1 MNKKTKRK
9 IIVILIL
16 AILTFANIVSAV
28 AVHSNTNTNTVE
40 NGKELEFTI
49 RFNEKV
55 ITADFSVHFDSDN
68 LTYIGTSIEDLKTN
82 YIKEKSEMICC
93 YYDVNKIGTDTIS
106 FKFKA
111 NKETNK
117 TNIRVTNIT
126 VHTNST
132 EMQINDIISENI
144 KIIKTNTETNNNIV
158 QNIVNNSN
166 IQQQLDDLTKN
177 ENKDTTT
184 AIRALPKTGLEFDL
198 KDFLTIVIVGLILII
213 VIKNDKLSKKIKI
226 IISIIIILMGTMIF
240 LSKYVFAKNDDKIF
254 INKTDKTILIVLST
268 SNEERSMSIQNFKE
282 KTKAVNIDNSILLSG
297 VTATF
302 KNNEKYTIEV
312 FRDEN
317 KNGYVNS
324 SDIFE
329 LLNNENINTKDIEEL
344 CNFIIKK
351 EEFKKYNNIQNG
363 YEEFNEKS
371 IITPNVTPLEPAT
384 DRYTPVKNITELK
397 NLNAKV
403 GEKYKTL
410 GYYEENDGG
419 AGRYDII
426 EKTSNIKVD
435 NGLYIELNNGLIA
448 KLAIIKDTINVK
460 QFGAKGNSINNDTEY
475 LRKAINSGIANV
487 EFPKGEYKITDI
499 IRLETPSTNII
510 GNNSTIFT
518 DNDFNPEKT
527 SEFLFIMQS
536 DNCNISNLNIEA
548 RETKNIENLYNS
560 QVYVGATNIKIIGC
574 TFKIPE
580 TASREHSYGNIDL
593 YTGWHNVLIENCNLY
608 LANDAKEGGC
618 IWVRDLF
625 NRGASDLT
633 FINNKCYKK
642 CHDEILAVF
651 MGSIENVNILNNTF
665 IMPNS
670 TDPSTMC
677 FTLGSASSKKAENIR
692 FEGNTIDTKATM
704 SLLISRNATN
714 LSIKNNK
721 VKFERVTTLTN
732 TFLIYFPENNLKDV
746 VIENNNFE
754 INNNTDKSINGFIAS
769 NSENII
775 FKENTI
781 TVNSEISEVFTGE
794 YTTTNNNITF
804 NGFAKILANKPKEF
818 IGNHIIFNKGFGSIA
833 QYYNGKLDWD
843 SNIKNNIFE
852 NNYDEISANEKSI
865 LLMFNGGSLN
875 NHIVD
880 FEENTIKS
888 DKANYG
894 QNLIYL
900 LNLSDEESQ
909 TIKIINN
916 KINGYKQGWKDKN
929 QEKHNIITD
938 NNT

>member
-9 IIVILIL
+9 IITILIL

-28 AVHSNTNTNTVE
+28 AVHSNTNTNIVE
-40 NGKELEFTI
+40 NGKELEFTVK
-49 RFNEKV
+49 FNEKV
-55 ITADFSVHFDSDN
+55 ITADFSVYFDSDN
-68 LTYIGTSIEDLKTN
+68 LTYVGASTEDLKTN

-93 YYDVNKIGTDTIS
+93 YYDINKIGTDTIS

-117 TNIRVTNIT
+117 TNIKVTNIT
-126 VHTNST
+126 VHTDST
-132 EMQINDIISENI
+132 EMKINDIISQNI
-144 KIIKTNTETNNNIV
+144 KIIKANTETSNIV

-166 IQQQLDDLTKN
+166 IQQQDDSIKN

-184 AIRALPKTGLEFDL
+184 AISALPKTGLEFDL

-213 VIKNDKLSKKIKI
+213 VLKNDKLSKKIKI

-240 LSKYVFAKNDDKIF
+240 LSKYVLAKNDDKIF

-268 SNEERSMSIQNFKE
+268 SNEERNMSIQNFKE
-282 KTKAVNIDNSILLSG
+282 KTKAVNIDNSILSSG

-302 KNNEKYTIEV
+302 KNNEKYTVKV

-329 LLNNENINTKDIEEL
+329 LLNNKNINKKDIEEL
-344 CNFIIKK
+344 SNFIIKK
-351 EEFKKYNNIQNG
+351 EEFKEYNNIQNG
-363 YEEFNEKS
+363 YEEFNENS
-371 IITPNVTPLEPAT
+371 IITPNVTPLEPAI
-384 DRYTPVKNITELK
+384 DRYMPVKNIEELK
-397 NLNAKV
+397 NLNANV

-426 EKTSNIKVD
+426 EKNSNIKVD

-448 KLAIIKDTINVK
+448 KLAIIRDTINVK
-460 QFGAKGNSINNDTEY
+460 QFGAKGNSFDNDTEY

-487 EFPKGEYKITDI
+487 EIPKGEYKITDI
-499 IRLETPSTNII
+499 IRFETPSTNII

-518 DNDFNPEKT
+518 DNDFNPEKI

-536 DNCNISNLNIEA
+536 DNCNINNLNIEA
-548 RETKNIENLYNS
+548 RETKNIEKLYDS
-560 QVYVGATNIKIIGC
+560 QVYVGAANIKIIGC
-574 TFKIPE
+574 TFKVPE
-580 TASREHSYGNIDL
+580 TASSKHSYGNIDL

-618 IWVRDLF
+618 IWIRDLF

-665 IMPNS
+665 IMQNS

-677 FTLGSASSKKAENIR
+677 FTLGSASSKKAKNIK
-692 FEGNTIDTKATM
+692 FEGNIIDTKATM

-732 TFLIYFPENNLKDV
+732 TFLIYFPENNSKDV

-754 INNNTDKSINGFIAS
+754 VNNNTDKSINGFIAS

-775 FKENTI
+775 LKENTI
-781 TVNSEISEVFTGE
+781 TVNSDISEVFTGE
-794 YTTTNNNITF
+794 YTTTDNNITF
-804 NGFAKILANKPKEF
+804 NGFTKILANKPKEF
-818 IGNHIIFNKGFGSIA
+818 IGNHIIFNKGFGSIV

-843 SNIKNNIFE
+843 SNIKNNVFE

-875 NHIVD
+875 NHIVN

-888 DKANYG
+888 DKANYR

-900 LNLSDEESQ
+900 LNLSDEGPQ
-909 TIKIINN
+909 TIKIVNN
-916 KINGYKQGWKDKN
+916 KINGYKQVWKDKN
-929 QEKHNIITD
+929 QEKHNIVMD

>member
-426 EKTSNIKVD
+426 EKNFK
-435 NGLYIELNNGLIA
+435 
-448 KLAIIKDTINVK
+448 
-460 QFGAKGNSINNDTEY
+460 
-475 LRKAINSGIANV
+475 
-487 EFPKGEYKITDI
+487 YK
-499 IRLETPSTNII
+499 
-510 GNNSTIFT
+510 
-518 DNDFNPEKT
+518 
-527 SEFLFIMQS
+527 
-536 DNCNISNLNIEA
+536 
-548 RETKNIENLYNS
+548 
-560 QVYVGATNIKIIGC
+560 
-574 TFKIPE
+574 
-580 TASREHSYGNIDL
+580 SR
-593 YTGWHNVLIENCNLY
+593 
-608 LANDAKEGGC
+608 
-618 IWVRDLF
+618 
-625 NRGASDLT
+625 
-633 FINNKCYKK
+633 
-642 CHDEILAVF
+642 
-651 MGSIENVNILNNTF
+651 
-665 IMPNS
+665 
-670 TDPSTMC
+670 
-677 FTLGSASSKKAENIR
+677 
-692 FEGNTIDTKATM
+692 
-704 SLLISRNATN
+704 
-714 LSIKNNK
+714 
-721 VKFERVTTLTN
+721 
-732 TFLIYFPENNLKDV
+732 
-746 VIENNNFE
+746 
-754 INNNTDKSINGFIAS
+754 
-769 NSENII
+769 
-775 FKENTI
+775 
-781 TVNSEISEVFTGE
+781 
-794 YTTTNNNITF
+794 
-804 NGFAKILANKPKEF
+804 
-818 IGNHIIFNKGFGSIA
+818 
-833 QYYNGKLDWD
+833 
-843 SNIKNNIFE
+843 
-852 NNYDEISANEKSI
+852 
-865 LLMFNGGSLN
+865 
-875 NHIVD
+875 
-880 FEENTIKS
+880 
-888 DKANYG
+888 
-894 QNLIYL
+894 
-900 LNLSDEESQ
+900 
-909 TIKIINN
+909 
-916 KINGYKQGWKDKN
+916 
-929 QEKHNIITD
+929 
-938 NNT
+938 